1 VERASVIPR
10 HLQITIAVLL
20 AAVLLSGIVLIK
32 LEEREKSKTEAAEL
46 MPTALATEG
55 KPEHIRILV
64 AYDDDRALR
73 WRETESIMPQDR
85 ALRAEAVLK
94 AVLAQYT
101 QSPSPHPLSRSADI
115 KEVFLAGANTLLV
128 NTNSAF
134 AENHPSG
141 IISEE
146 LTIASLVET
155 ISANVPGIEQVKF
168 IVDGKERQTLA
179 GHLDLASFYDIKT
192 VHEMAKE
199 FE

>member
-1 VERASVIPR
+1 VERAAVIPR

-20 AAVLLSGIVLIK
+20 AAVLLSGIILIK
-32 LEEREKSKTEAAEL
+32 LEQREKSKTESAELVPAALAAE
-46 MPTALATEG
+46 G
-55 KPEHIRILV
+55 KAEHIRILV

-73 WRETESIMPQDR
+73 WRETESVIPQDR
-85 ALRAEAVLK
+85 ALRAEEVLR

-101 QSPSPHPLSRSADI
+101 QSPSPHPLSPSADI
-115 KEVFLAGANTLLV
+115 KEVFLAGDNTLLV

-141 IISEE
+141 IITEE
-146 LTIASLVET
+146 LTIASLIET
-155 ISANVPGIEQVKF
+155 IAANVPGIERVKF
-168 IVDGKERQTLA
+168 LVDGKERETLA
-179 GHLDLASFYDIKT
+179 GHLDLASFYDVKT

>member
-1 VERASVIPR
+1 MIPR
-10 HLQITIAVLL
+10 HFQITIAVLL

-32 LEEREKSKTEAAEL
+32 LEQREKSKSEAAEL
-46 MPTALATEG
+46 VPAAVAAEG

-73 WRETESIMPQDR
+73 WRETESVMPRDR
-85 ALRAEAVLK
+85 ALRAEEVLR

-101 QSPSPHPLSRSADI
+101 QSLSPHPLSRSADI
-115 KEVFLAGANTLLV
+115 KEVFLAGDSTLLV
-128 NTNSAF
+128 NANSAF
-134 AENHPSG
+134 ADNHPSG
-141 IISEE
+141 IIPEE
-146 LTIASLVET
+146 LTIASLIET
-155 ISANVPGIEQVKF
+155 ISANVPGIERVKF
-168 IVDGKERQTLA
+168 LVDGKERETLA